1 VPLEACDVGQCPIA
15 KPHHTSNG
23 QMHTLTQHTW
33 LVMVPPTDAS
43 SDASE
48 RWLVPSELFSIMGF
62 PISADMVSAS
72 HGADCAFSYLRTPPD
87 QRTPSSQRSQIGN
100 TIHVASM
107 AAVASILYLK
117 LPKLGEVLCGGL
129 QCPSPSPTSSMNS
142 QSPKKS
148 AFGNYSQIMR
158 EQRGLKRERS
168 S

>member
-1 VPLEACDVGQCPIA
+1 
-15 KPHHTSNG
+15 
-23 QMHTLTQHTW
+23 
-33 LVMVPPTDAS
+33 
-43 SDASE
+43 
-48 RWLVPSELFSIMGF
+48 
-62 PISADMVSAS
+62 
-72 HGADCAFSYLRTPPD
+72 
-87 QRTPSSQRSQIGN
+87 
-100 TIHVASM
+100 M